1 MKANNGMLQR
11 ARVVMVMGTRPEA
24 IKMIPIIQQLRRRT
38 DVFDPVV
45 VLTAQH
51 RQMLDQVLSAF
62 SVEPNF
68 DMNLMRENQSLNE
81 LKARVLMSMDVMLRE
96 TRPDVLLVQGDTT
109 TAFAAAMAAFNN
121 RIPVAHVEAGLRSY
135 DYQNPFPEEANRRLT
150 SIITDIH
157 LAPTPLAQQNLH
169 NEGVQEDRIVVTG
182 NTVVDALMT
191 LGNVALNQEYQSL
204 SKIPFDGHRMVLV
217 TSHRRESWGNDLHN
231 ICLALRDLVKAF
243 PDVIVVYPV
252 HMNPNVRRTVM
263 ATLQDADRIFL
274 VEPLDYMTFIGLMQ
288 KAYVILTD
296 SGGVQEEA
304 PTFRKPL
311 LVLRN
316 VTERPEAFQAG
327 LSKVIGTSRD
337 VIFREASHLLTD
349 ESAYRSMS
357 SGANPYGDGK
367 AAERIAETLQ
377 NWWYGRN
384 PLLQPDRMFQPLSHP
399 HRSSRQVGVAAE

>member
-1 MKANNGMLQR
+1 
-11 ARVVMVMGTRPEA
+11 
-24 IKMIPIIQQLRRRT
+24 
-38 DVFDPVV
+38 
-45 VLTAQH
+45 
-51 RQMLDQVLSAF
+51 
-62 SVEPNF
+62 
-68 DMNLMRENQSLNE
+68 MNLMRENQSLNE